1 MYHYT
6 VISVLVM
13 YMMSCICDVCDV
25 TYPQLQ
31 MSTVGP
37 YLSSPSKSSGGRYH
51 NVITLLVYG
60 RSLSSAWYNRA
71 KPKSASFIWPL
82 HNTKNYCVF
91 LSIISNSVYF
101 TYFRN
106 SLTMRHTLC
115 TVWHHQTV
123 SIIQEEQL
131 SLQTFPVITT
141 ITDKCHD

>member
-71 KPKSASFIWPL
+71 KPKSASFI
-82 HNTKNYCVF
+82 
-91 LSIISNSVYF
+91 
-101 TYFRN
+101 
-106 SLTMRHTLC
+106 
-115 TVWHHQTV
+115 
-123 SIIQEEQL
+123 
-131 SLQTFPVITT
+131 
-141 ITDKCHD
+141 